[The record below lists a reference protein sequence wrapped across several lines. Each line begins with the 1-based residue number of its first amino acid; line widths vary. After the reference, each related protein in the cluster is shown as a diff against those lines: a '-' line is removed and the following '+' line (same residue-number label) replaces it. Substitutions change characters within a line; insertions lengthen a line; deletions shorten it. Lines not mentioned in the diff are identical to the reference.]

1 LNILIAAGGTGGHI
15 FPAIALGEALR
26 RHHPAV
32 TFQYLC
38 GERPLE
44 RELYAMAGITPL
56 VFPARQMGGGIWG
69 RLQGAWAAVTNTWR
83 ACRLIRRDKYDAV
96 IGMGGYVAG
105 PAVLGGILARRITA
119 VHEANSI
126 PGKTNRLLAPW
137 VDLCAVHFDAALAR
151 MKTKSGLRV
160 GMPIRESAT
169 GGRRAE
175 AMEFFGLDPARR
187 TLLVIGGS
195 QGARFLYESL
205 MEALPILD
213 RPEHADVQI
222 LWSTGAAN
230 YEMLEN
236 RLRADGPEYVSVHL
250 ERFINRM
257 DLALAAADVAVAR
270 AGASTVAELVAC
282 GVRALYIPFPH
293 AIYDHQ
299 TLNAREVA
307 ACGAGDVVAEKD
319 LTPARFAAAVTG
331 LLASAGSDKRFVAP
345 VSLDS
350 GEAAKRLAAALVKLA
365 GG

>member
-1 LNILIAAGGTGGHI
+1 MNILIAAGGTGGHI
-15 FPAIALGEALR
+15 FPAIALGEALA

-32 TFQYLC
+32 AFQYLC

-56 VFPARQMGGGIWG
+56 VFPARQMGGGLLG
-69 RLQGAWAAVTNTWR
+69 RVQGAWAAGANTLR
-83 ACRLIRRDKYDAV
+83 AWRLIRHKRFDAV
-96 IGMGGYVAG
+96 IGMGGYVSG
-105 PAVLGGILARRITA
+105 PAVLGGLLARRTTA

-137 VDLCAVHFDAALAR
+137 VDLCAVHFEAALGR
-151 MKTKSGLRV
+151 MRSRRGLRV
-160 GMPIRESAT
+160 GMPIREAAT
-169 GGRRAE
+169 SGDRAK
-175 AMEFFGLDPARR
+175 AMEFFGLDPGRR

-205 MEALPILD
+205 MEALPLLD

-230 YEMLEN
+230 FEMLEN
-236 RLRADGPEYVSVHL
+236 RLRSNGPEHISVHL

-299 TLNAREVA
+299 THNAREVA
-307 ACGAGDVVAEKD
+307 ACGGGEVVAEKE
-319 LTPARFAAAVTG
+319 LTPERFASAVAG
-331 LLASAGSDKRFVAP
+331 LLASTSGGNRFAAP

-350 GEAAKRLAAALVKLA
+350 ADAARRLADALVKLA